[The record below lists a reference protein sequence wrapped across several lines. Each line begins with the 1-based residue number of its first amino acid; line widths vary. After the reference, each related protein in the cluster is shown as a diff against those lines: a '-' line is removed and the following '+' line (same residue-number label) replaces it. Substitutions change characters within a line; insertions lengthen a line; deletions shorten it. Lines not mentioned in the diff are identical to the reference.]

1 MSASLPRAA
10 LDAALVPLAE
20 AALTACDG
28 VLARVWLTGPGDA
41 CAGCALRAECPDRA
55 RCLHLVASAGLTG
68 RIDGPFRR
76 FPLGARQVGRVPLT
90 REPFVASEA
99 LDQTGL
105 AERAWLTTHA
115 VASFAAAPIVYGGDC
130 IGVLAVFSREPRF
143 RTGTLTAVARLGG
156 VALGNVRAFRDLAGE
171 RNRLAA
177 RGGPGRA
184 AAETTL
190 RPLQESEREII
201 ARTLAHTGGRVSGPR
216 GAAAILGLKPTTLFS
231 RMKKLG
237 VRRTPS

>member
-1 MSASLPRAA
+1 VADSLPLSA
-10 LDAALVPLAE
+10 LDAALGPLAE

-41 CAGCALRAECPDRA
+41 CSSCALRAECPERR

-76 FPLGARQVGRVPLT
+76 FPIGARQVGRVPVT
-90 REPFVASEA
+90 REPFVATEA
-99 LDQTGL
+99 LDALGL
-105 AERAWLTTHA
+105 AERTWLTTHA
-115 VASFAAAPIVYGGDC
+115 VASFAAVPLPYGGDC
-130 IGVLAVFSREPRF
+130 IGVVAVFSREARF
-143 RTGTLTAVARLGG
+143 RTGTLTAVAQLGG

-177 RGGPGRA
+177 RAPRG
-184 AAETTL
+184 AAEAAL
-190 RPLQESEREII
+190 RPLQESEREIL
-201 ARTLAHTGGRVSGPR
+201 ARALAHTGGRVSGPR

-237 VRRTPS
+237 VRRRPS

>member
-1 MSASLPRAA
+1 MTESFPRAV
-10 LDAALVPLAE
+10 LEAALTPLAE
-20 AALTACDG
+20 AALTSCEG
-28 VLARVWLTGPGDA
+28 VLARVWLTGPADA
-41 CAGCALRAECPDRA
+41 CAGCAMRAECPERI

-76 FPLGARQVGRVPLT
+76 FPLGARQVGRVPMT
-90 REPFVASEA
+90 REPYVATEA
-99 LDQTGL
+99 LDQLGL
-105 AERAWLTTHA
+105 AERTWLTTHG
-115 VASFAAAPIVYGGDC
+115 VASFAAVPLPYGGEC
-130 IGVLAVFSREPRF
+130 IGVVAVFSREARF

-177 RGGPGRA
+177 RGAPRA
-184 AAETTL
+184 AAEAAL
-190 RPLQESEREII
+190 RPLQESERELI
-201 ARTLAHTGGRVSGPR
+201 ARALAHTGGRVSGPR

-237 VRRTPS
+237 VRRKPA